1 MDLEAWEVQAMVL
14 EAWEVQATALE
25 AWKVM
30 AVVWELLWNEVMAS
44 EDWKPAVKKWQS
56 CL

>member
-1 MDLEAWEVQAMVL
+1 MDL

-30 AVVWELLWNEVMAS
+30 ALVWELLWNEVMAS